1 MAGYIKLF
9 RQMTDWEWY
18 QDVNVKCVFLHLLL
32 CANYEDKRWR
42 GKLIKRG
49 QYVTSLEHLSEDLNL
64 TIHQVRT
71 ALDKLEGTGEIVKQT
86 TNKYSVITICKFDC
100 YQSIDDAECQAN
112 GKQMAN
118 KWQTNVKQTAN
129 ECQTNGKQTANE
141 CQTSG
146 SQMATTKEYYKESK
160 EGEEY
165 TLSLSDTREEK
176 FFARMK
182 EPNTE
187 WQVLACMK
195 LGLTI
200 ESLLALITEFELEC
214 KARMLTHVSDAD
226 IRSHFVTWAKKELEK
241 ESYKQKKVKG
251 YGRNKESVDKR
262 GGFEPADNTDY
273 SA

>member
-64 TIHQVRT
+64 TIQQIRT
-71 ALDKLEGTGEIVKQT
+71 ALEKLEGTGEIAKQS
-86 TNKYSVITICKFDC
+86 TNQYTLITICKFDC
-100 YQSIDDAECQAN
+100 YQAEGEAEQ
-112 GKQMAN
+112 
-118 KWQTNVKQTAN
+118 QTDNNQITNEQQTDN
-129 ECQTNGKQTANE
+129 NQIT
-141 CQTSG
+141 
-146 SQMATTKEYYKESK
+146 TTKEYKESK

-200 ESLLALITEFELEC
+200 ESLLVLITEFELEC

>member
-42 GKLIKRG
+42 GTLIKRG
-49 QYVTSLEHLSEDLNL
+49 QFVTSLEHLSEGLKL

-71 ALDKLEGTGEIVKQT
+71 ALDKLESTGEIVKQT

-100 YQSIDDAECQAN
+100 YQLINDAEC
-112 GKQMAN
+112 
-118 KWQTNVKQTAN
+118 QTNVKQTAN
-129 ECQTNGKQTANE
+129 ECQANGKQTANE

-146 SQMATTKEYYKESK
+146 NQMATTKEYKESK

-165 TLSLSDTREEK
+165 TFSLSDTREEK

-200 ESLLALITEFELEC
+200 ESLLVLITEFELEC

-226 IRSHFVTWAKKELEK
+226 IRSHFITWAKKELEK